1 MSLIENLNNI
11 INNETNSYQDVEH
24 TTTDQNNLI
33 TNAYTAHNFL
43 IAAVISTIYIL
54 LISKFAELIS
64 FTNESDTDH
73 TKSIGTYVMI
83 IYFLSI
89 IGIVFSYLFFKEN
102 SVPDFIM
109 KWSMN
114 LSGILLLIYTV
125 INYWDYL
132 DDYSKCT
139 LLISTFVSIVYY
151 LYKIY

>member
-1 MSLIENLNNI
+1 M
-11 INNETNSYQDVEH
+11 
-24 TTTDQNNLI
+24 
-33 TNAYTAHNFL
+33 
-43 IAAVISTIYIL
+43 
-54 LISKFAELIS
+54 
-64 FTNESDTDH
+64 
-73 TKSIGTYVMI
+73 
-83 IYFLSI
+83 

-114 LSGILLLIYTV
+114 LGGIMILIYTV

-132 DDYSKCT
+132 DNYAKCT